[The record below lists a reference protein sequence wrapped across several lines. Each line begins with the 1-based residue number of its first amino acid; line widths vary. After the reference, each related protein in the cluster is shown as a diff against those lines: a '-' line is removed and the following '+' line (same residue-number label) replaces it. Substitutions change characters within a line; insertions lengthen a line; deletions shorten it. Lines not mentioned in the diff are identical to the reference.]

1 MAAPAHDTSWGA
13 LFPAPLN
20 SADRCIGT
28 SCALSDP
35 NGRRYGGSLFHILTL
50 IQQITSLFGDITLDS
65 PIGQHGSTPG
75 WKNVAVP
82 GAAAPAS
89 AKHTMNFKPEKNQAV
104 LRLTPGNIKGRTRR
118 S

>member
-1 MAAPAHDTSWGA
+1 MTAPAQDTNWGA

-35 NGRRYGGSLFHILTL
+35 NGRRYGGSLFNILTL
-50 IQQITSLFGDITLDS
+50 VQQITSLFGDITLDS
-65 PIGQHGSTPG
+65 PIGQHGSTLC
-75 WKNVAVP
+75 WKSGAVRC
-82 GAAAPAS
+82 AAAPAS
-89 AKHTMNFKPEKNQAV
+89 NKYTMNFKPEKNQPV
-104 LRLTPGNIKGRTRR
+104 LRLTPGNIKRRARR